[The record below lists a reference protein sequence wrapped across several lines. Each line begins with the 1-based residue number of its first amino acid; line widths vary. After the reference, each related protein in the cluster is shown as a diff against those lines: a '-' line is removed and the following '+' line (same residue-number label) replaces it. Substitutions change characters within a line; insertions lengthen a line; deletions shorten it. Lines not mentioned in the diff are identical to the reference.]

1 MQSILPSLPPT
12 DALVW
17 GLVSAFIVAVVI
29 GWLVVTPF
37 NRLLRRRVP
46 WVKEENL
53 GKGVPSWFTGMFER
67 FVFAGF
73 VIVFPSPTVVT
84 AMMAWLAL
92 KMAAGWNK
100 GGRQQQT
107 PAEQEFWDRH
117 SFIA

>member
-1 MQSILPSLPPT
+1 MQSIPSRLPPT

-53 GKGVPSWFTGMFER
+53 GKGVPSWFTGMLRLRRICHRLPVPHCSHGHE
-67 FVFAGF
+67 A
-73 VIVFPSPTVVT
+73 
-84 AMMAWLAL
+84 
-92 KMAAGWNK
+92 KMALG
-100 GGRQQQT
+100 
-107 PAEQEFWDRH
+107 
-117 SFIA
+117 